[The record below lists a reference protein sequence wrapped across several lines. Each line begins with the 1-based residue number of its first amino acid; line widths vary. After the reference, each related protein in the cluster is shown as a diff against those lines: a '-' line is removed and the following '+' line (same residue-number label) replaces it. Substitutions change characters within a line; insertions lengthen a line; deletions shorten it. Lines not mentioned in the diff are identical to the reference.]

1 MGARR
6 GGDPQRV
13 TQPTDSRP
21 IALTNGRIVLPDRV
35 VTGRALLVEG
45 GKIAGLI
52 PADAPG
58 DEAQV
63 LDVGGRVIAPG
74 LVDIHTHGAV
84 RHTFNE
90 PDAAA
95 YEAITVE
102 NARGGVTSLVATL
115 AAVAPI
121 AELCACLDYCRS
133 WMAGAHAGAQLLGAH
148 LESPFIDPAQA
159 GGVNRKGLRTPAD
172 GSAEP
177 LLAYGDVLRIFVL
190 APELPGALDLVTAL
204 VDAGIMPAAGH
215 SSARDTD
222 LAAAVARGLRH
233 ITHIWS
239 SQSSTIREGP
249 WRKPGLLEAS
259 LVTEGLTV
267 EMIADNRHL
276 PPTLMKLAYKC
287 IGPDRLC
294 AISDATSGA
303 GLPEGS
309 QFGIGGMAFEVRD
322 GVGMLIGDDTTF
334 AGSSTLLNQMLPVLI
349 DAVGIPLVEAVRMAS
364 LTPARAIG
372 WAHSKGSLE
381 PGKDA
386 DVAVFNADFTAWRTM
401 IGGRWVW
408 ASDEADN
415 HTEPL

>member
-1 MGARR
+1 MMSGA
-6 GGDPQRV
+6 PIPN
-13 TQPTDSRP
+13 QPIDRRP

-35 VTGRALLVEG
+35 VTGRALLVAG
-45 GKIAGLI
+45 GVISGLI
-52 PADAPG
+52 PADELG
-58 DEAQV
+58 DDVQV

-84 RHTFNE
+84 DHTFNE
-90 PDAAA
+90 PAAAA

-102 NARGGVTSLVATL
+102 NARHGVTSLLATL

-121 AELCACLDYCRS
+121 AELCACLDFCRN
-133 WMAGAHAGAQLLGAH
+133 WMAQPHDGAQVLGAH

-190 APELPGALDLVTAL
+190 APELPGALDLVAAL
-204 VDAGIMPAAGH
+204 VERGIMPAAGH
-215 SSARDTD
+215 SSARESDV
-222 LAAAVARGLRH
+222 AAAVARGLRH

-239 SQSSTIREGP
+239 AQSSTIRVGP

-259 LVTEGLTV
+259 LVFDGLMV

-276 PPTLMKLAYKC
+276 PPTLMRLAYKC

-309 QFGIGGMAFEVRD
+309 HFTIGGMAYEVRD

-349 DAVGIPLVEAVRMAS
+349 EEVGIPLVEALRMAS

-372 WAHSKGSLE
+372 WAERKGSLE

-386 DVAVFNADFTAWRTM
+386 DIAVFNPDFASWRTM

-408 ASDEADN
+408 AGDSAARQAAR
-415 HTEPL
+415 H

>member
-1 MGARR
+1 MRDRSAPG
-6 GGDPQRV
+6 
-13 TQPTDSRP
+13 P
-21 IALTNGRIVLPDRV
+21 IALINGQIVLPDRIV
-35 VTGRALLVEG
+35 HGQALVIED
-45 GKIAGLI
+45 GKIAGL
-52 PADAPG
+52 AWPG
-58 DEAQV
+58 DLGGEIAQV
-63 LDVGGRVIAPG
+63 DVAGRIIAPG

-84 RHTFNE
+84 HHSFNE
-90 PDAAA
+90 PDAMA

-102 NARGGVTSLVATL
+102 NARRGVTSLLATL

-121 AELCACLDYCRS
+121 SELCTCLDFCRS
-133 WMAGAHAGAQLLGAH
+133 WMAPGGQHNGAQVLGAH

-159 GGVNRKGLRTPAD
+159 GGVNRKGLRAPAD

-177 LLAYGDVLRIFVL
+177 LLVYGDVLRIFVL

-204 VDAGIMPAAGH
+204 VRNGIMPAAGH
-215 SSARDTD
+215 SSCRDTD
-222 LAAAVARGLRH
+222 VAAAMERGLRH

-239 SQSSTIREGP
+239 AQSSTIRVGP

-259 LVTEGLTV
+259 LVFDGLMV
-267 EMIADNRHL
+267 EMISDNRHL

-309 QFGIGGMAFEVRD
+309 PFTIGGMAYEVRA
-322 GVGMLIGDDTTF
+322 GVGMLIGDNTTF
-334 AGSSTLLNQMLPVLI
+334 AGSSTLLNQMVPILT

-364 LTPARAIG
+364 LTPAKAIG
-372 WAHSKGSLE
+372 WADRKGSLE

-386 DVAVFNADFTAWRTM
+386 DVAIFNPDFTAWRTM
-401 IGGRWVW
+401 IGGRWVVT
-408 ASDEADN
+408 D
-415 HTEPL
+415 